1 MIVVL
6 ELREGSYD
14 ASKYDA
20 ISKSLRSVISES
32 NGISPKEI
40 VFVAPKTI
48 PKTTSGKISRSRCRD
63 EYLKKSLQEEAH
75 ITFADI
81 DVKEESSLPV
91 DVQPMEIEAMNG
103 SRLPGEVDVLPT
115 ITESVHNPSES
126 DTVNL
131 PSQLD
136 KVDTCALHG
145 EELESTLLEDVCFLC
160 GIQSY
165 TVTSTDSL
173 EMMSLDSL
181 KRAQLKGILEQYYGA
196 EIDPEFLFDVN
207 TTFEQLVSAVDK
219 QQNRKPI
226 IHTLDLYENAGVGE
240 QRSDVLQ
247 VEYKPPVIPLL
258 RPGKPSLPSRHQLYL
273 NPQVASS

>member
-1 MIVVL
+1 MDSFIYPKNLVKYPLLKDCELYICGRSKDLIIIRGRNLYPQDIEYACHSLPEVKQGSIAAFSIAGEEEESLVVVL
-6 ELREGSYD
+6 ELREGNYD
-14 ASKYDA
+14 PSKYDA

-63 EYLKKSLQEEAH
+63 EYLKKSLQEVAH
-75 ITFADI
+75 ITFADT
-81 DVKEESSLPV
+81 DVKEASSLPI
-91 DVQPMEIEAMNG
+91 DVQPMEIEATNG
-103 SRLPGEVDVLPT
+103 SRIPGEVDVLPT

-165 TVTSTDSL
+165 TVTISFNEVRESFTGVKHRFARDDESGFV
-173 EMMSLDSL
+173 ETSSIE
-181 KRAQLKGILEQYYGA
+181 GHSGA
-196 EIDPEFLFDVN
+196 
-207 TTFEQLVSAVDK
+207 
-219 QQNRKPI
+219 
-226 IHTLDLYENAGVGE
+226 
-240 QRSDVLQ
+240 VLWC
-247 VEYKPPVIPLL
+247 
-258 RPGKPSLPSRHQLYL
+258 
-273 NPQVASS
+273 

>member
-81 DVKEESSLPV
+81 DVKEESSLSV

-136 KVDTCALHG
+136 KVDTVG
-145 EELESTLLEDVCFLC
+145 
-160 GIQSY
+160 
-165 TVTSTDSL
+165 
-173 EMMSLDSL
+173 
-181 KRAQLKGILEQYYGA
+181 
-196 EIDPEFLFDVN
+196 
-207 TTFEQLVSAVDK
+207 SAMR
-219 QQNRKPI
+219 N
-226 IHTLDLYENAGVGE
+226 EA
-240 QRSDVLQ
+240 
-247 VEYKPPVIPLL
+247 
-258 RPGKPSLPSRHQLYL
+258 
-273 NPQVASS
+273 